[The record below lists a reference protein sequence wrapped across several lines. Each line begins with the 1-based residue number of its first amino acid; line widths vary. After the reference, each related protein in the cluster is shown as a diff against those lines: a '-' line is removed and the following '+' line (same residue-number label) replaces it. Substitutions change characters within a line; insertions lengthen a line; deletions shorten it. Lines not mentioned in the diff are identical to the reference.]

1 MMNVA
6 EMIFERARTYPHA
19 IALME
24 GEVEVSYG
32 KLDEVSRTISERLR
46 EVLRQN
52 GIALGKGRIG
62 LFWPNG
68 MDYVFVALAILRSG
82 GCLVPIAEELTVSE
96 RFALVRSTA
105 VHLVIS
111 RDDLGFDV
119 SAGGTVTAGG
129 FAWRWSALSFVAAF
143 PEDLFSGL
151 GPAFIRFSSGTTGD
165 SKGVLLSHASLLE
178 RVESANRRLDITA
191 QDTVLWMLPMAHH
204 FAVSIVLYL
213 LQGATTVVEKSHL
226 AAEIL
231 ATARR
236 TSASVVYASP
246 FHHSLLAAETSG
258 EAWPSLRLA
267 VSTAAS
273 LREEVAVLFRAR
285 FGVPLSQGLGIIE
298 AGLPL
303 LNECP
308 LEKPL
313 SVGRAN
319 DFEVRL
325 IGENGQVV
333 EAEGIGE
340 LQLKGPGFFDA
351 YLVPWRER
359 GEVLRDGWFSTGDI
373 AFVDAE
379 GFVFIRGRRKS
390 VINFGGMKFF
400 PEEVEEV
407 LLRHPRV
414 AECRVSGEEHERFGQ
429 IPVADVVWADSSVPS
444 SPVALSKHC
453 RELLASYKVPVR
465 YRFVESVPRTA
476 SGKIKR

>member
-6 EMIFERARTYPHA
+6 EIILERARSYPNS

-24 GEVEVSYG
+24 AELEVSFG
-32 KLDEVSRTISERLR
+32 QLDEISRAISDRLS

-52 GIALGKGRIG
+52 GIEPRQGRVG

-68 MDYVFVALAILRSG
+68 IDYVFVALAILRAG
-82 GCLVPIAEELTVSE
+82 ACLVPIAEELTVSE
-96 RFALVRSTA
+96 RFGLVQSTA

-111 RDDLGFDV
+111 RDDLGFAPV
-119 SAGGTVTAGG
+119 GGVVETGALL
-129 FAWRWSALSFVAAF
+129 WKWSALSFEAAF
-143 PEDLFSGL
+143 PEAFVVGL
-151 GPAFIRFSSGTTGD
+151 GPAFVRFSSGTTGD
-165 SKGVLLSHASLLE
+165 SKGVLLSHQSLFE
-178 RVESANRRLDITA
+178 RVQSANRRLRITSE
-191 QDTVLWMLPMAHH
+191 DRVLWMLPMAHH

-213 LQGATTVVEKSHL
+213 LQGATTVIEKSHL
-226 AAEIL
+226 AADIL
-231 ATARR
+231 MTARR

-258 EAWPSLRLA
+258 EPWPSLRLA

-273 LREEVAVLFRAR
+273 LREDVAVLFRAR

-308 LEKPL
+308 LDKPL
-313 SVGRAN
+313 SVGRAD

-325 IGENGQVV
+325 VGENGEVLDG
-333 EAEGIGE
+333 EGLGE
-340 LQLKGPGFFDA
+340 LQLRGPGFFDA

-359 GEVLRDGWFSTGDI
+359 GEVMRDGWFSTGDI
-373 AFVDAE
+373 AFVDVE
-379 GFVFIRGRRKS
+379 GFVFLRGRRKS

-407 LLRHPRV
+407 LLRHPDV
-414 AECRVSGEEHERFGQ
+414 AACRVRGEEHERFGQ
-429 IPVADVVWADSSVPS
+429 IPVADVVWGNLAVPA

-453 RELLASYKVPVR
+453 REFMASYKIPVR
-465 YRFVESVPRTA
+465 YRFVEAVPRTA